1 MNRSTLSNQQER
13 QWSALAHASILLNM
27 VTFVLGT
34 VAVGVLY
41 LVMRRRSSYVAFH
54 ALQSLVYQLIVW
66 VGGWAVSLA
75 GWILINALP
84 DTMFTL
90 FLMPIGFL
98 INMIPMVGVV
108 GGGLGAMSIGRGQEF
123 SYPRIGEWALG
134 VINR

>member
-1 MNRSTLSNQQER
+1 MNRSTLTNQRER

-27 VTFVLGT
+27 VTFILGT

-66 VGGWAVSLA
+66 VGGWALALA

-98 INMIPMVGVV
+98 INMIPMVGVI

>member
-1 MNRSTLSNQQER
+1 MNRSTLTNQQER

-27 VTFVLGT
+27 VTFILGT

-66 VGGWAVSLA
+66 VGGWTVALA

-84 DTMFTL
+84 ETMFTL
-90 FLMPIGFL
+90 FLMPLGFL
-98 INMIPMVGVV
+98 INMIPMVGVI

-123 SYPRIGEWALG
+123 SYPRIGEWALR

>member
-75 GWILINALP
+75 GWILIYALP

>member
-1 MNRSTLSNQQER
+1 
-13 QWSALAHASILLNM
+13 LLNM